1 DDGVLLRGTHAGNPP
16 GRDYR
21 LGAGLV
27 QGAGGPRRDIISP
40 SPCPLPHWGRG
51 MRRRI
56 SPSPSYRERRGMR
69 RGAIMTTLPT
79 VSFSHFGLYV
89 TDLPR
94 MEDFY
99 TRVLGL
105 LV

>member
-1 DDGVLLRGTHAGNPP
+1 
-16 GRDYR
+16 
-21 LGAGLV
+21 
-27 QGAGGPRRDIISP
+27 
-40 SPCPLPHWGRG
+40 
-51 MRRRI
+51 
-56 SPSPSYRERRGMR
+56 
-69 RGAIMTTLPT
+69 MTTLPT

-105 LV
+105 LVSDRGKIGRASCRERV